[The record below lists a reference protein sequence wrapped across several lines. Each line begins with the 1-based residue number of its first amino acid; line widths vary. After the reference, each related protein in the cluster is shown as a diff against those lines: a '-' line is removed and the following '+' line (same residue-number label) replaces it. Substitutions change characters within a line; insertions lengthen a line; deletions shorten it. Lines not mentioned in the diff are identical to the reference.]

1 MATPFD
7 ESADADFVEKNGEK
21 YLWDPETEQYLIIC
35 NVESYISQLSAQ
47 NERDYELE
55 KQFEAHRSAQ
65 KEASRKDYQVQTA
78 SSYMPV
84 PGGVG
89 YGAYYK
95 SSFQN
100 DFTTGTILSSD
111 IICPNKAGGDVS
123 NYLYLTSTNRAAKGV
138 EAFISYYAQ
147 DDFHFRIYDWARPS
161 ASRWQ
166 TNLTRS
172 QLSNYI
178 TTKYINGTSRQIITV
193 QNWTVK
199 TSSTKWKNI
208 VYLRNYTNGSFDL
221 IYSYEYTATLSDQ
234 RDSYYGSWG
243 PIVETFQTSYNSN
256 LNIVGF
262 YLAQVKSKDS
272 SSTWGSWQLLTTSV
286 TTIRQD
292 SVGLALVFNSPN
304 YTFAVH

>member
-1 MATPFD
+1 MRRFISIFLSLTIIFSCTLFSSKAFAIVTPFE
-7 ESADADFVEKNGEK
+7 ESVDADYVDENGDK
-21 YLWDPETEQYLIIC
+21 YLWDPETEQYLIIR

-55 KQFEAHRSAQ
+55 KQFEAQRSAQ

-123 NYLYLTSTNRAAKGV
+123 DYLYLTSTNRAAKGV
-138 EAFISYYAQ
+138 EAFISYHAQ
-147 DDFHFRIYDWARPS
+147 NDLHFKVYDWARPS
-161 ASRWQ
+161 SSRWQ
-166 TNLTRS
+166 TNLTLS
-172 QLSNYI
+172 QLSDYL

-199 TSSTKWKNI
+199 TSSTKWKKHC
-208 VYLRNYTNGSFDL
+208 LFEEL
-221 IYSYEYTATLSDQ
+221 HQ
-234 RDSYYGSWG
+234 R
-243 PIVETFQTSYNSN
+243 
-256 LNIVGF
+256 
-262 YLAQVKSKDS
+262 
-272 SSTWGSWQLLTTSV
+272 QL
-286 TTIRQD
+286 
-292 SVGLALVFNSPN
+292 
-304 YTFAVH
+304 